1 MAVQNYRVRVLYW
14 TRDRFGW
21 GSKTYSSSGSRPKVA
36 IAEAMKIAE
45 FDKDV
50 PRNGV
55 AGAWIVDGPPGH
67 KIPGLDVATWAFS
80 QHAPAARS

>member
-14 TRDRFGW
+14 TRDGW
-21 GSKTYSSSGSRPKVA
+21 GSKTISSSGSRPKVA

-45 FDKDV
+45 FDKDI

-55 AGAWIVDGPPGH
+55 AGAFIIAGPPGH
-67 KIPGLDVATWAFS
+67 KIPSVDVGTWAFS
-80 QHAPAARS
+80 QITPAEAARS